1 MHYSK
6 TAKNT
11 RIQDFRG
18 SEKGFRT
25 INQTSANNRFM
36 TLIILAALQ
45 IYSRCSLEEAYRNL
59 HILVLQES
67 LMTWPYDLMTS
78 VLDAYILK
86 DNIYQKCHLAKG
98 ERQKAKG
105 KGQFSSR
112 RHLQECVRP
121 PDSLFSGAPSEC
133 WFPDSPSMEPRLW
146 CPAQTLGSPQMI
158 SAPPP
163 WHHEL
168 RSVSC
173 WAPAYVTQRRHQ
185 RKLFIAFLYFCTY
198 APQGLIM

>member
-18 SEKGFRT
+18 LEKGFRT

-78 VLDAYILK
+78 VLDAFILK
-86 DNIYQKCHLAKG
+86 DNIYQKGLLAKG
-98 ERQKAKG
+98 KR
-105 KGQFSSR
+105 QFSSQ
-112 RHLQECVRP
+112 RHLSKSVFGPQTRFSVVP
-121 PDSLFSGAPSEC
+121 LPNVGSQTHLLWSPDSGAL
-133 WFPDSPSMEPRLW
+133 PRLW
-146 CPAQTLGSPQMI
+146 GLHR
-158 SAPPP
+158 
-163 WHHEL
+163 WF
-168 RSVSC
+168 
-173 WAPAYVTQRRHQ
+173 RR
-185 RKLFIAFLYFCTY
+185 RRRDIMSW
-198 APQGLIM
+198 GL

>member
-45 IYSRCSLEEAYRNL
+45 IHSRCGLEEAYRNL
-59 HILVLQES
+59 QILVSQES
-67 LMTWPYDLMTS
+67 HITLMTS

-133 WFPDSPSMEPRLW
+133 WFPDPDS
-146 CPAQTLGSPQMI
+146 G
-158 SAPPP
+158 
-163 WHHEL
+163 
-168 RSVSC
+168 VSTDDFG
-173 WAPAYVTQRRHQ
+173 AAAVTS
-185 RKLFIAFLYFCTY
+185 
-198 APQGLIM
+198 